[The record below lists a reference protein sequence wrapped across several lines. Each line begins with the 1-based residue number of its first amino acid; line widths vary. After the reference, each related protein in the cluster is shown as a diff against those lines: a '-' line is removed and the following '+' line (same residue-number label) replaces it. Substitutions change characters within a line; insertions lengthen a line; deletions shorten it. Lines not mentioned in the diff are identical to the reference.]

1 MFEKQ
6 LANLSVY
13 SKSGTVNIRQLPGP
27 DKPVIAKLS
36 KNIGRTS
43 GYYTDKT
50 DGRWYQVNIN
60 NPDNPL
66 LKVGYVRFDVITF
79 AEPQKNT
86 SSSINAQAMMDELVK
101 QEKEIYKTIIKLAP
115 VLLDLQKKGV
125 NVQNEK
131 LVYKQLVN
139 RLAKRNDAVL
149 SSNLVQVT
157 RGKLTGH
164 EKEFAAFRELWN
176 NIGLDPITWG
186 IIIGIVVTALV
197 ATTAYYAF
205 KPNYEESK
213 VDFKLSKN
221 LDTALK
227 AKLTTEEY
235 NQLKAEGK
243 KQIDDAYNSGKKQET
258 VSLIS
263 KALLFVG
270 GFMAVDKFIL
280 NPKS

>member
-1 MFEKQ
+1 MFEQK

-13 SKSGTVNIRQLPGP
+13 SKSGTVNIRQLPGT
-27 DKPVIAKLS
+27 DKPVIAKFTNS
-36 KNIGRTS
+36 IGRTS
-43 GYYTDKT
+43 GYYTDKS

-66 LKVGYVRFDVITF
+66 LKVGYVRFDVVTF
-79 AEPQKNT
+79 AEPVKNDAAA
-86 SSSINAQAMMDELVK
+86 SNAQAMMNQLVS

-125 NVQNEK
+125 NIQNEK

-139 RLAKRNDAVL
+139 RLAKRNDALL

-235 NQLKAEGK
+235 NQLKVEGK
-243 KQIDDAYNSGKKQET
+243 KQIDDAFNAGKKQET
-258 VSLIS
+258 FSIVSKI
-263 KALLFVG
+263 LLFAG
-270 GFMAVDKFIL
+270 GFIVVDKFIL